1 MYLATKL
8 ILVKKYFLKVL
19 MKKKSM
25 NLFKKEMEYFYEK
38 TTYLERLFEDSVSL
52 AWGKCY
58 WNFNYKRRDFISLSK
73 FKVREII

>member
-1 MYLATKL
+1 
-8 ILVKKYFLKVL
+8 
-19 MKKKSM
+19 M